1 MIPVVSRGRVLQS
14 LLTGPGPLIVNFS
27 TIYQYSILGQM
38 LHNSSC
44 QDTIASWLCEEM
56 TRDGLELDQLDLGGN
71 TPLHL
76 AARNGNTNTA
86 STLLNLGARVNIKVS
101 SSFISLLYSIFVNYF
116 QNYKILENPSC

>member
-1 MIPVVSRGRVLQS
+1 
-14 LLTGPGPLIVNFS
+14 
-27 TIYQYSILGQM
+27 M

-86 STLLNLGARVNIKVS
+86 STLLNHGARVNMKVS
-101 SSFISLLYSIFVNYF
+101 STKLDLGCWMSANIF
-116 QNYKILENPSC
+116 